1 MRRCHLRPSAL
12 RPWSLLIA
20 AALAAPGSARDY
32 GQLGTLYPVMEPDLL
47 TQIEQRLKAAQASGR
62 IAAMQKELVRRT
74 KARVMRPRPVAGLGR
89 AVKPRSWA
97 YDPTITVE
105 RDIRDDRGRVIA
117 ARGQKI
123 NPLDHVPLR
132 QSLVFL
138 DGDDLAQV
146 AWALRETTPLNAKL
160 ILTNGSPFERM
171 KAAQRRFFFDQDG
184 KLIAKFGIRA
194 VPAVVEADGRV
205 LRVSEVPVPAARRIR

>member
-1 MRRCHLRPSAL
+1 MRRHHILASAL
-12 RPWSLLIA
+12 LCLA
-20 AALAAPGSARDY
+20 AAAPAAARDY
-32 GQLGTLYPVMEPDLL
+32 GQLGTVYPVMEPDLL
-47 TQIEQRLKAAQASGR
+47 TQIEQRLKAAEASGK

-74 KARVMRPRPVAGLGR
+74 KARVTRPKPVAGLTR
-89 AVKPRSWA
+89 AVRLRSWA

-105 RDIRDDRGRVIA
+105 QDIRDDKGRVIA
-117 ARGQKI
+117 AKGQKI

-138 DGDDLAQV
+138 DGDDPAQV
-146 AWALRETTPLNAKL
+146 AWALRATTPLNAKL

-171 KAAQRRFFFDQDG
+171 KSAQRRFFFDQDG
-184 KLIAKFGIRA
+184 KLIARFGIRA

-205 LRVSEVPVPAARRIR
+205 LKVSEVPVAAARRVG

>member
-1 MRRCHLRPSAL
+1 MRRHRILASAL
-12 RPWSLLIA
+12 LCLA
-20 AALAAPGSARDY
+20 AAAPAAARDY
-32 GQLGTLYPVMEPDLL
+32 GQLGTVYPVMEPDLL
-47 TQIEQRLKAAQASGR
+47 TQIEQRLKAAEASGK

-74 KARVMRPRPVAGLGR
+74 KARVMRPKPVAGLTR
-89 AVKPRSWA
+89 AVKARSWV

-105 RDIRDDRGRVIA
+105 QDIRDDKGRVIA
-117 ARGQKI
+117 AKGQKI

-146 AWALRETTPLNAKL
+146 AWALRATTPLNAKL

-171 KAAQRRFFFDQDG
+171 KAARRRFFFDQDG
-184 KLIAKFGIRA
+184 KLIARFGIRA

-205 LRVSEVPVPAARRIR
+205 LKVSEVPVAQARRVG